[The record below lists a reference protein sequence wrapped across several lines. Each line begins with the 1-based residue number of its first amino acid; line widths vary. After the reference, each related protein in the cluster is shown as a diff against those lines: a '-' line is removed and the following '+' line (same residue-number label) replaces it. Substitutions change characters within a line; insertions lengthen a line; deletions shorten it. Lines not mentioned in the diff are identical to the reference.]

1 VVDER
6 GDVGTPFDV
15 LGPGAHFGETLLDG
29 APAPFSIHAQSDVEL
44 LTLGRREFD
53 RLAVDWPDI
62 EPTLL
67 EHIARRHR
75 PEIDEDVVHVGDGLQ
90 AVLLSASDSEPTG
103 DNRLS
108 GARETA
114 AFDAE
119 GRIEWRRREFV
130 PRHRRWRRSVLVC
143 QVRPSDSGPACLA
156 AVCRHYRRKVTLNA
170 LREASDSV
178 RADARLAGLRRAA
191 DSIGFETLAASV
203 TWREL
208 AINRLP
214 SVVQLSGRRWVTI
227 LNTSGDSLELLDPDL
242 GPRTMSQA
250 DFLSQWTGEALFL
263 RPTPAFAELSDP
275 APAFARLLPYL
286 KPLRAVVAELTIA
299 SLVIQVLS
307 LALPIFARFAID
319 DVVARRDGQWLT
331 PAIEVM
337 AAVLALSLI
346 TSVCRRSLLQ
356 FVSQQIDASL
366 GGNFLSHLVALPV
379 KFFERRTVGDVASRL
394 DETRKLTDFLT
405 GRGATFAFDMVTA
418 VLAIG
423 LLFYYSVALS
433 LIAIGCVVVEVAHL
447 MIITPYLDRGVR
459 EQVQSGRESEG
470 LLIESFAGLKT
481 IKILAIEHFTRWAV
495 EHRLVRQINTSL
507 RMLRYRTVTTI
518 ASELLTTG
526 STLVVLFYGTV
537 LVVRGRL
544 SVGELVAAGI
554 LTRIITA
561 PFATLAA
568 VWHRLQDA
576 RHSVEQI
583 NDVLDTPAETGPE
596 PGAEQVVLHRLNGHV
611 RLDVLHDVNLE
622 AYAGQRVAIVGPSGS
637 GKSTLIKLLLGFYQ
651 PTAGRVSIDGFDLTD
666 VWLPSLRRQLG
677 VVLQESRL
685 FHTTIRANISLALPA
700 ATLHDVTNAARM
712 VNAHQWIGRLPRG
725 YETVLDEDGINLSG
739 GQRQQLALARALIQ
753 SRRLLILDESTA
765 NLDSESE
772 RLCHQNINLRFK
784 DSTIITITQR
794 LQTIRHADLIVVMDR
809 GTVVE
814 QGDHDQ
820 LMARQGLYARLFMQQ
835 NA

>member
-1 VVDER
+1 M
-6 GDVGTPFDV
+6 
-15 LGPGAHFGETLLDG
+15 
-29 APAPFSIHAQSDVEL
+29 
-44 LTLGRREFD
+44 
-53 RLAVDWPDI
+53 
-62 EPTLL
+62 
-67 EHIARRHR
+67 
-75 PEIDEDVVHVGDGLQ
+75 
-90 AVLLSASDSEPTG
+90 
-103 DNRLS
+103 
-108 GARETA
+108 
-114 AFDAE
+114 
-119 GRIEWRRREFV
+119 
-130 PRHRRWRRSVLVC
+130 LVR

-156 AVCRHYRRKVTLNA
+156 SVCRHYGRKVALNA
-170 LREASDSV
+170 LREVSDSV

-203 TWREL
+203 AWREL
-208 AINRLP
+208 ASNRLP
-214 SVVQLSGRRWVTI
+214 AVVQLSGRRWVTV
-227 LNTSGDSLELLDPDL
+227 LNTSDDAIELLDPDL
-242 GPRTMSQA
+242 GTRTMSQA

-263 RPTPAFAELSDP
+263 RPTPAFAELADP
-275 APAFARLLPYL
+275 PPAFARLLPYL
-286 KPLRAVVAELTIA
+286 KPLRAVVVELTIA

-319 DVVARRDGQWLT
+319 DVVARRDEQWLT

-405 GRGATFAFDMVTA
+405 GRGAAFAFDMVTA

-423 LLFYYSVALS
+423 LLFYYSVPLS
-433 LIAIGCVVVEVAHL
+433 LVAIGCVVVEVAHL
-447 MIITPYLDRGVR
+447 MVITPYLDRGLR

-507 RMLRYRTVTTI
+507 RLLRYRTVTTI
-518 ASELLTTG
+518 ASELLTNG

-537 LVVRGRL
+537 LVARGRL

-561 PFATLAA
+561 PFATLAS
-568 VWHRLQDA
+568 VWHQLQDA

-583 NDVLDTPAETGPE
+583 NDVLDTPAEARPE

-611 RLDVLHDVNLE
+611 RLEHVSFHYDAGGSDVLHDVNLE

-651 PTAGRVSIDGFDLTD
+651 PTTGRVSIDGFDLTE

-765 NLDSESE
+765 SLDSESE

-820 LMARQGLYARLFMQQ
+820 LMARQGLYSQLFVQQ
-835 NA
+835 SG